1 MKKTLLSIAI
11 LAPVLFIGCQKT
23 TGSETAENSERA
35 VASENIA
42 TTTAVAPQTEN
53 YLLSPA
59 EFKQKTSNGDVVII
73 DVRTAGELASLGYI
87 KGAEHLDIKAN
98 DFKDKIAALD
108 KDKEYYV
115 YCHAGGRSASAK
127 KIMDNLGFT
136 KVYDL
141 KGGIS
146 AWLAAGYEVV
156 K

>member
-1 MKKTLLSIAI
+1 MKKTLLSITF
-11 LAPVLFIGCQKT
+11 LAPFLFMGCQQS
-23 TGSETAENSERA
+23 TGSEKAETSER
-35 VASENIA
+35 VTSEKAS
-42 TTTAVAPQTEN
+42 TTSAIAPQTEN

-59 EFKQKTSNGDVVII
+59 EFKKKISKEEVVII

-87 KGAEHLDIKAN
+87 EGAEHLDIKDR
-98 DFKDKIAALD
+98 DFKDKIEAMD

-146 AWLAAGYEVV
+146 AWLAAGYDVV

>member
-11 LAPVLFIGCQKT
+11 LAPVLFMGCQKT
-23 TGSETAENSERA
+23 TGSEKAENSE
-35 VASENIA
+35 SIA
-42 TTTAVAPQTEN
+42 TSDKVTTAVTPQTEN

-146 AWLAAGYEVV
+146 AWLAAGYEVA